1 MRWFILFL
9 LIFLSVPKF
18 ASAENGI
25 YVYGN
30 LNSRQHAYDAAIGY
44 QFNNYIAGETR
55 WIDEGKQAATTNVNR
70 ILNLD
75 IVGTIPLPAKF
86 SIFGFVGLSDT
97 ECIAGMGGFNGKN
110 FGGGISYALNPRW
123 SLRAEITRLNTI
135 QTDINK
141 MELFTY
147 GSAGVSFKF

>member
-1 MRWFILFL
+1 MKWYILL
-9 LIFLSVPKF
+9 LVIFLSLPKL
-18 ASAENGI
+18 ASAENAV

-30 LNSRQHAYDAAIGY
+30 LNARENAYDAAIGY
-44 QFNNYIAGETR
+44 QFNSYIAGETR

-97 ECIAGMGGFNGKN
+97 KCVNGMGGFNGHN

-123 SLRAEITRLNTI
+123 SLRAEITRLNTM
-135 QTDINK
+135 QTDIDK

-147 GSAGVSFKF
+147 GSAGVGYKF